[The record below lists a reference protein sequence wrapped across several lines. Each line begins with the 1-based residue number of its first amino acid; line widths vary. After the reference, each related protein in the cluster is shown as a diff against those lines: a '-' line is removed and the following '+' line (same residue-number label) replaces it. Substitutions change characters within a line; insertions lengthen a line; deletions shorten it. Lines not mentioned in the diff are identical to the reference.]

1 MAENWNKRFGGDP
14 DEKSKNIQ
22 DWMYGAGGKVLGA
35 ILVVLGLYFVL
46 RIFL

>member
-1 MAENWNKRFGGDP
+1 MAENWKDRFGGDLE
-14 DEKSKNIQ
+14 EKSKNIQ
-22 DWMYGAGGKVLGA
+22 DWMYGSGGKVLGA